1 MSEFEIYRY
10 LCDMK
15 DIAIQYDGG
24 KEIAEMVADT
34 AVRMSSKIYRVAVIG
49 EFKRGKSSLINAL
62 VGASILPTD
71 ILPMTA
77 VNTHLVYGA
86 EKKIDI
92 FFKDGTIQESSVE
105 QLIDFATKYDKQH
118 EKTALKIQKIVVYYP
133 SVYCKNHIEII
144 DTPGMNDN
152 QAMDTVTLS
161 VLGQIDAAIMVV
173 SAAMQLSITEQKL
186 ALNLIQQQGIHH
198 VVFVVTQIDRV
209 SRRTKDQDRVIEFIR
224 QRISVDLLQKATD
237 VFNDNPELIKK
248 ARSILASPDIFG
260 VSSVQAMQGFTAD
273 DEELLKASRFPQFKQ
288 ELFDL
293 LIAAQSTD
301 IVLNAVD
308 YSRIISENL
317 SGWYKQT
324 TKNVKHEINQCAI
337 SAQKSK
343 YFMRSAKD
351 VLINSFLILDESLES
366 KSILYSDSEGWIN
379 DAVEKGK
386 VLFKKALAEIRKE
399 TDTDELIRSVLNDYC
414 DKEWKSLCNNSPESL
429 PKHLIYSVGKN
440 FEAFAALLPN
450 RQDADQ
456 RYEEWKKNASCIIHP
471 LQQRDY
477 IPQKPK
483 SVELIELLVEGYRHS
498 CVTYVQSVK
507 RHLSGYRTLMFQI
520 YRAVMKACESSS
532 AETQMYSAEKRLKTL
547 ENAFDYNQR
556 KIAGI
561 SDALGIIQK

>member
-1 MSEFEIYRY
+1 M
-10 LCDMK
+10 C
-15 DIAIQYDGG
+15 
-24 KEIAEMVADT
+24 
-34 AVRMSSKIYRVAVIG
+34 SS
-49 EFKRGKSSLINAL
+49 
-62 VGASILPTD
+62 
-71 ILPMTA
+71 
-77 VNTHLVYGA
+77 
-86 EKKIDI
+86 
-92 FFKDGTIQESSVE
+92 
-105 QLIDFATKYDKQH
+105 
-118 EKTALKIQKIVVYYP
+118 
-133 SVYCKNHIEII
+133 
-144 DTPGMNDN
+144 
-152 QAMDTVTLS
+152 
-161 VLGQIDAAIMVV
+161 
-173 SAAMQLSITEQKL
+173 
-186 ALNLIQQQGIHH
+186 
-198 VVFVVTQIDRV
+198 
-209 SRRTKDQDRVIEFIR
+209 
-224 QRISVDLLQKATD
+224 DL
-237 VFNDNPELIKK
+237 
-248 ARSILASPDIFG
+248 
-260 VSSVQAMQGFTAD
+260 
-273 DEELLKASRFPQFKQ
+273 
-288 ELFDL
+288 
-293 LIAAQSTD
+293 STD

-498 CVTYVQSVK
+498 CVT
-507 RHLSGYRTLMFQI
+507 
-520 YRAVMKACESSS
+520 
-532 AETQMYSAEKRLKTL
+532 
-547 ENAFDYNQR
+547 
-556 KIAGI
+556 
-561 SDALGIIQK
+561 